1 MCRRRKTG
9 NSGTGNGGRHDTIL
23 QMSRELTSINAARQS
38 DTERFIANI
47 EEVARFTVNR
57 RELDRILR
65 KQFIHQ

>member
-1 MCRRRKTG
+1 
-9 NSGTGNGGRHDTIL
+9 
-23 QMSRELTSINAARQS
+23 MSRELTSINAARQS